1 MKVTYRQATE
11 KDLADI
17 YSIELACFLRPWSY
31 ASLQND
37 ICNNE
42 WALYIVAEADGCIVG
57 YCGMHTMFD
66 EGHIMNVAVM
76 SRFRRRGIGKGLIET
91 VFSMTALDCYTL
103 EVRITNLDAVS
114 LYKHLGFE
122 ILGKRPKYY
131 GDEDALIM
139 WKGKTAP

>member
-1 MKVTYRQATE
+1 
-11 KDLADI
+11 
-17 YSIELACFLRPWSY
+17 
-31 ASLQND
+31 
-37 ICNNE
+37 
-42 WALYIVAEADGCIVG
+42 
-57 YCGMHTMFD
+57 MHTMFD